1 MADLSWIRGR
11 DRIPSDWG
19 TPVSSASGAFSKSLP
34 RMSRD
39 SRTTVATGLFAC
51 VLLCLSGCGKDET
64 KVTEVDEIRVYVK
77 DNAGEILRN
86 AEITARMEAVSNA
99 EEAE

>member
-1 MADLSWIRGR
+1 
-11 DRIPSDWG
+11 
-19 TPVSSASGAFSKSLP
+19 
-34 RMSRD
+34 MSRD
-39 SRTTVATGLFAC
+39 SRTTIATGFVGSL
-51 VLLCLSGCGKDET
+51 LLCLSGCGKDEP

>member
-1 MADLSWIRGR
+1 MSTDL
-11 DRIPSDWG
+11 
-19 TPVSSASGAFSKSLP
+19 
-34 RMSRD
+34 
-39 SRTTVATGLFAC
+39 RTTVAASLVAT
-51 VLLCLSGCGKDET
+51 VMLCLSGCGKDEP

>member
-1 MADLSWIRGR
+1 
-11 DRIPSDWG
+11 
-19 TPVSSASGAFSKSLP
+19 
-34 RMSRD
+34 MSRD
-39 SRTTVATGLFAC
+39 SRTTVEIGLVGC
-51 VLLCLSGCGKDET
+51 VLLCLSGCGKDKP

>member
-1 MADLSWIRGR
+1 MGDLSWIRGR
-11 DRIPSDWG
+11 DRIPSHWG
-19 TPVSSASGAFSKSLP
+19 TPLSSASGALSNSLP
-34 RMSRD
+34 RMSTD
-39 SRTTVATGLFAC
+39 LRTTVAASLVAT
-51 VLLCLSGCGKDET
+51 VMLCLSGCGKDEP